1 MSVRTN
7 ITAEPA
13 GLKGAPNDTFT
24 APARL
29 TVRPI
34 TLALV
39 ALLVTA
45 ILAAAIVLATTP
57 GDEKAGATKSAGV
70 TPSAPTAGDIQRSQ
84 PPGVNGPGARP

>member
-1 MSVRTN
+1 MSGLRDSAPHTLATPVR
-7 ITAEPA
+7 
-13 GLKGAPNDTFT
+13 FS
-24 APARL
+24 
-29 TVRPI
+29 VQPI

-45 ILAAAIVLATTP
+45 ILAAAIVLAGSG
-57 GDEKAGATKSAGV
+57 GDDQGAARSVRV

>member
-1 MSVRTN
+1 MS
-7 ITAEPA
+7 
-13 GLKGAPNDTFT
+13 GLRGSAHHTLAT
-24 APARL
+24 PARL

-45 ILAAAIVLATTP
+45 ILAAAIVLATS
-57 GDEKAGATKSAGV
+57 GGSDQAGATNSKSV
-70 TPSAPTAGDIQRSQ
+70 TPTAPTAGDIQRSQ